1 MEMEVNGLPSR
12 FEFLSGGG
20 ELGELIRNRD
30 WSNTSLGPIE
40 SWPQSLRTC
49 IRIMLISRQ
58 PIWIGWGRELVKFYN
73 DPYRSIVGGK
83 HPWALGTPAAI
94 VWKDIWHD
102 IEPML
107 KKVMEDNEGTYV
119 ESQLLIMER
128 NGYQEETY
136 YTFSYT
142 PIPGDDGKTA
152 GMFCANTDDTGK
164 IISERQ
170 LRTLTSLG
178 NRLLDC
184 DNADEVITRTIKA
197 LSENSWDFPFSIYR
211 KIVNDTAILS
221 CSTNLG
227 ESSVFIPQEIDINDD
242 TPLAKAI
249 KEVVS
254 TGKQVLLDELTA
266 NVGTY
271 PSGAWQVPPEKALI
285 LPVSRAA
292 TDKVIGI
299 LVLGINPHRL
309 LDEKFNGFV
318 QLIADQVTTAFTD
331 VYAAEEERKRAE
343 ALAEIDK
350 AKTVFF
356 SNISHEFR
364 TPLTLMLGS
373 LEDLLNNPAHKLGAL
388 NRESIETTHRN
399 ALRLLRLVNN
409 LLDFSRIEA
418 GRVKA
423 HFQRADISN
432 YTEDLASTFRSLV
445 EKAGLEYIVNCQV
458 IDLPVY
464 IDKDMWEKIVLNLL
478 SNAFKFTLEGSIT
491 VSLVAAV
498 DEVQLTI
505 EDTGVGIPEEE
516 LPKMFER
523 FHRIENTPGR
533 TFEGTGIGLS
543 LVSELV
549 KLHKGTIAVTSEI
562 GKGSVFTISIPAGKA
577 HLPAEQV
584 TERALSDDDEFSSA
598 FIEEAQSF
606 LIRSNDEQKQQRDSS
621 QRSHTL
627 LVVDDN
633 ADMRSYIKKL
643 LEEEY
648 NIITAANGLEA
659 LGIIQ
664 GSGIDLVISDIMMPQ
679 MDGIQLVKEIKQ
691 NPRTYN
697 LPVILVSARA
707 GEEAKIEGYDT
718 GADDYLIKPFA
729 AKELQARIRSQIKIK
744 QTRDN
749 ALKNLYKIFDEV
761 PFAVAALVGDDLHID
776 FINKFNLDIWHLKKE
791 DVIGK
796 PLFEVFPGNRDQVA
810 AIHNEVMRTQKR
822 FMTSEV
828 SLDLSVTGRFETRYF
843 DVIIDPMVNEHG
855 QMIGQLAAS
864 MDITEQVVARKK
876 VEASES
882 LFRNILEQ
890 APDPIL
896 ILKGAD
902 MVLTVANEPL
912 FRVWNV
918 DRSAIGKP
926 FLEILPEMKGQ
937 GFFEML
943 QDVYFNNKII
953 KGEESPAIF
962 YETDAT
968 QRTVYFNFTYQPYRE
983 LDGTVT
989 GVLVMATNVTQQ
1001 VLARR
1006 KIEESEE
1013 RFRTLTTTI
1022 PQIVWTTD
1030 SAGDLDYISA
1040 QWEAYTG
1047 QSVEDALTAY
1057 SLMVHPEDLPALA
1070 AKWESSLK
1078 TKRKW
1083 RQDYRLMDSR
1093 TGEYRWFTAS
1103 VQPLQNKEGAL
1114 IKWIGAASDI
1124 HEQKQFAEQLEKLV
1138 DERTKELARSN
1149 HDLQQFAH
1157 VASHD
1162 LKEPVRKVKT
1172 FITRLED
1179 EYSSHLPEKGVSFIG
1194 KVQNAANRMIAMI
1207 DGVLN
1212 YSKVNAGQSD
1222 IEPVDLNEII
1232 NHIEADLEIPVHQK
1246 NALIIKG
1253 ELPVIQGAQILIYQL
1268 FYNLINNSLKF
1279 SRPAVH
1285 PVIEIT
1291 SGKTEENGIEY
1302 AVIKVSDNGIG
1313 FDQVMAGVI
1322 FNTFTRLHSKDR
1334 YEGTGLG
1341 LALCQKIVERHHG
1354 KIFANSEK
1362 ERGAV
1367 FTVQLPLALHKH
1379 L

>member
-1 MEMEVNGLPSR
+1 MEINDLQSR

-20 ELGELIRNRD
+20 ELGELIRTYD
-30 WSNTSLGPIE
+30 WSKTSLGPIDK
-40 SWPQSLRTC
+40 WPQSLRTC
-49 IRIMLISRQ
+49 IRIMLLSRQ
-58 PIWIGWGRELVKFYN
+58 PIWIGWGRDLVKFYN
-73 DPYRSIVGGK
+73 DPYKSIVGGK

-107 KKVMEDNEGTYV
+107 KKVMENNEGTYV
-119 ESQLLIMER
+119 ESQLLIMDR

-152 GMFCANTDDTGK
+152 GMFCANTDDTSK
-164 IISERQ
+164 IINERQ
-170 LRTLTSLG
+170 LRTLTFLG
-178 NRLLDC
+178 KRLLDC
-184 DNADEVITRTIKA
+184 VNGDEVIKRTINA
-197 LSENSWDFPFSIYR
+197 LSENPWDFPFAIYR
-211 KIVNDTAILS
+211 KIVGDKAILS
-221 CSTNLG
+221 CSTELG
-227 ESSVFIPQEIDINDD
+227 QSLRIIPKEIEIDS
-242 TPLAKAI
+242 TSHVAAAI
-249 KEVVS
+249 KEAIS
-254 TGKQVLLDELTA
+254 TGKPVLLNELTSK
-266 NVGTY
+266 VGIY
-271 PSGAWQVPPEKALI
+271 PAGAWQVPPERAI
-285 LPVSRAA
+285 MLPVSHSF

-299 LVLGINPHRL
+299 LELGINPHRL
-309 LDEKFNGFV
+309 VDENFSGFL
-318 QLIADQVTTAFTD
+318 QLITDQVTTAFTD
-331 VYAAEEERKRAE
+331 VYVVEEERKRAE

-373 LEDLLNNPAHKLGAL
+373 LEDLLNNQAHRLGEA

-423 HFQRADISN
+423 HFHRTDISKYTADI
-432 YTEDLASTFRSLV
+432 ASTFRSLV
-445 EKAGLEYIVNCQV
+445 EKAGLELRVNCQA

-464 IDKDMWEKIVLNLL
+464 VDRDMWEKIVLNLL
-478 SNAFKFTLEGSIT
+478 SNAFKYTLEGSIT
-491 VSLVAAV
+491 VSLVAG
-498 DEVQLTI
+498 DDQILLTI
-505 EDTGVGIPEEE
+505 EDTGVGIPNEE

-523 FHRIENTPGR
+523 FHRIENTTGR

-549 KLHKGTIAVTSEI
+549 KLHGGTISVTSEM
-562 GKGSVFTISIPAGKA
+562 GKGSAFTIRIPVGKS

-584 TERALSDDDEFSSA
+584 TEKIISGDDEFSSA
-598 FIEEAQSF
+598 FIEEAELF
-606 LIRSNDEQKQQRDSS
+606 LARSQDEQKPERADAENLS
-621 QRSHTL
+621 TL
-627 LVVDDN
+627 LIVDDN
-633 ADMRSYIKKL
+633 SDMRSYIKKL
-643 LEEEY
+643 LEAQY
-648 NIITAANGLEA
+648 NIITAGNGLEA
-659 LGIIQ
+659 LQIIQ
-664 GSGIDLVISDIMMPQ
+664 SKKIDLVISDIMMPV

-691 NPRTYN
+691 HPLTYN

-707 GEEAKIEGYDT
+707 GEEARIEGYDT
-718 GADDYLIKPFA
+718 GADDYLVKPFS
-729 AKELQARIRSQIKIK
+729 AKELHARVRSQIKIK

-749 ALKNLYKIFDEV
+749 ALKNLYKIFEEV
-761 PFAVAALVGDDLHID
+761 PFAVGALVGEDLRIE
-776 FINKFNLDIWHLKKE
+776 FMNKYNLTLWQAKKE
-791 DVIGK
+791 DIIGK
-796 PLFEVFPGNRDQVA
+796 PLLEVYPGNRDQIA
-810 AIHNEVMRTQKR
+810 AIHNEIYGTGKR
-822 FMTSEV
+822 FVSREV
-828 SLDLSVTGRFETRYF
+828 PLELSTTGRLETRYF
-843 DVIIDPMVNEHG
+843 DVIIDPMYNEHG

-876 VEASES
+876 IEASES

-896 ILKGAD
+896 ILKGDD

-918 DRSAIGKP
+918 DRSVIGKS

-943 QDVYFNNKII
+943 QDVYFNNKIV

-962 YETDAT
+962 YERDGT

-983 LDGTVT
+983 LDGTIS
-989 GVLVMATNVTQQ
+989 GVLVLATDVTQQ

-1013 RFRTLTTTI
+1013 RFRTLTTAI

-1030 SAGDLDYISA
+1030 SVGNIDYISA

-1047 QSVEDALTAY
+1047 QSVEDALVENH
-1057 SLMVHPEDLPALA
+1057 LMVHPDDMPVLA

-1078 TKRKW
+1078 T
-1083 RQDYRLMDSR
+1083 RQPLRHDYRLMN
-1093 TGEYRWFTAS
+1093 TLTKEYRWFTGI
-1103 VQPLQNKEGAL
+1103 VQPLKNKEGT
-1114 IKWIGAASDI
+1114 ITKWIGAASDI
-1124 HEQKQFAEQLEKLV
+1124 HEQKQFAEQLENLV
-1138 DERTKELARSN
+1138 KERTGELARSN
-1149 HDLQQFAH
+1149 QDLQQFAH

-1172 FITRLED
+1172 FITRLQD
-1179 EYSSHLPEKGVSFIG
+1179 EYSAHIPEKGISFIG
-1194 KVQNAANRMIAMI
+1194 KVQHAADRMIAMI

-1212 YSKVNAGQSD
+1212 YSKVSSEQSD
-1222 IEPVDLNEII
+1222 VEAVHLNEII
-1232 NHIEADLEIPVHQK
+1232 MQIEADLEIPIHQK
-1246 NALIIKG
+1246 NALISKSD
-1253 ELPVIQGAQILIYQL
+1253 LPVIQGAPILIYQL

-1279 SRPAVH
+1279 SSPDAQ
-1285 PVIEIT
+1285 PQIKIT
-1291 SGKTEENGIEY
+1291 SGDIKENGVAYTVIEV
-1302 AVIKVSDNGIG
+1302 ADNGIG
-1313 FDQVMAGVI
+1313 FNQDKAGVI
-1322 FNTFTRLHSKDR
+1322 FNSFTRLHSKDR

-1341 LALCQKIVERHHG
+1341 LALCLKIVERHNG
-1354 KIFANSEK
+1354 KIFANSEIGK
-1362 ERGAV
+1362 GAR
-1367 FTVQLPLALHKH
+1367 FTVQLPLKQTGRH